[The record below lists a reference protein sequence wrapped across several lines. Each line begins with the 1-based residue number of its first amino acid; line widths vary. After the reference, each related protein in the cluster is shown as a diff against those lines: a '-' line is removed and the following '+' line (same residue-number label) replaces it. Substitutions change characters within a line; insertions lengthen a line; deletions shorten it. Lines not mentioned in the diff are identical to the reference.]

1 MDLTNWIV
9 ILAIAWTAVAF
20 FCLRPRANWSIENRA
35 RRRAGTRLIAQAV
48 LAAWSAAL
56 IVVRG
61 LTHLG
66 VPRTSHAAPLAWF
79 IVAAALAICACY
91 WLICGLKRVKARRL
105 FTSC

>member
-1 MDLTNWIV
+1 MDLTNWII

-20 FCLRPRANWSIENRA
+20 VCLRPRADWSIENLA

-56 IVVRG
+56 IVVHG
-61 LTHLG
+61 LALACAHRAG
-66 VPRTSHAAPLAWF
+66 DAAPLAWLIF
-79 IVAAALAICACY
+79 AAALCACGSY
-91 WLICGLKRVKARRL
+91 WLIRGLKLLRTRRL

>member
-20 FCLRPRANWSIENRA
+20 FCLRSRADWSIENRV
-35 RRRAGTRLIAQAV
+35 RRRAATRLIAQAV

-56 IVVRG
+56 IVVHG
-61 LTHLG
+61 LELASAQRVHD
-66 VPRTSHAAPLAWF
+66 AAPLPLLTL
-79 IVAAALAICACY
+79 AAVLAVCGGY
-91 WLICGLKRVKARRL
+91 WLVRGLKLLKTRRL

>member
-20 FCLRPRANWSIENRA
+20 FCLRCRANWSIENRA

-61 LTHLG
+61 LADLG
-66 VPRTSHAAPLAWF
+66 AHRTSHAAPLAWF
-79 IVAAALAICACY
+79 IVTAVLTMSACY
-91 WLICGLKRVKARRL
+91 WLICGLKLLKARRL

>member
-20 FCLRPRANWSIENRA
+20 FCLRPRAYWSIENRV

-48 LAAWSAAL
+48 FATWSAAL
-56 IVVRG
+56 IIVHG
-61 LTHLG
+61 LEHLS
-66 VPRTSHAAPLAWF
+66 VHRMHDAAAPALLT
-79 IVAAALAICACY
+79 VAAVLAVCGCY
-91 WLICGLKRVKARRL
+91 WLARGLRLLKARRL

>member
-35 RRRAGTRLIAQAV
+35 RRRVGTRLIAQAV

-56 IVVRG
+56 IMVRG
-61 LTHLG
+61 LALPSVRRMHDT
-66 VPRTSHAAPLAWF
+66 APLALLT
-79 IVAAALAICACY
+79 VAAVLAMCGCY
-91 WLICGLKRVKARRL
+91 WLIRGLKLLKARTL
-105 FTSC
+105 FTSY

>member
-20 FCLRPRANWSIENRA
+20 FCLRPRADWSIENLA

-48 LAAWSAAL
+48 LAAWSAVL

-61 LTHLG
+61 LALPGT
-66 VPRTSHAAPLAWF
+66 PRMRDTASLALLT
-79 IVAAALAICACY
+79 VAVLLFVCACY
-91 WLICGLKRVKARRL
+91 WLVRGLKLLRARRL